1 MALPADLLR
10 PTARP
15 TILNFVVNSELTELF
30 AALADPTR
38 RAMVATLA
46 EHGPRS
52 AGELAAPHAMSLPAV
67 SKHLAVLERAGLA
80 TRERRGRHQI
90 ISLNPQPLRDAAGW
104 LERNHRFWTDR
115 LDSLERYLTEENR

>member
-1 MALPADLLR
+1 M
-10 PTARP
+10 
-15 TILNFVVNSELTELF
+15 LNLVVNSELTDLF

-46 EHGPRS
+46 ERGPRT

-67 SKHLAVLERAGLA
+67 SKHLAVLERVGLA

-90 ISLNPQPLRDAAGW
+90 ISLNPGPLHDAAEW
-104 LERNHRFWTDR
+104 LERHHRFWTDR
-115 LDSLERYLTEENR
+115 LDSLERYLSEEIQ

>member
-1 MALPADLLR
+1 MGTLR
-10 PTARP
+10 RTAASAM
-15 TILNFVVNSELTELF
+15 LNLVVNSELTELF

-46 EHGPRS
+46 ERGPRT

-67 SKHLAVLERAGLA
+67 SKHLAVLERVGLA

-90 ISLNPQPLRDAAGW
+90 ISLNPRPLHDAAEW
-104 LERNHRFWTDR
+104 LERHHRFWTDR